1 MSATVIA
8 VANQKGGVGKTTTC
22 TNLGIGLVH
31 EGKKVLLIDS
41 DPQGSLSVSLG
52 YQQPDTLDTTLS
64 DIMSDILTDR
74 QPDVEKGILH
84 HVEGVDLIPANIE
97 LSGTKVPLA
106 PPLCISCILAIL
118 MTNII

>member
-97 LSGTKVPLA
+97 LSG
-106 PPLCISCILAIL
+106 
-118 MTNII
+118 IIMPYL